1 MSTQS
6 KFENQPEGE
15 HTGMNRGASAAGQD
29 QAMEQALANFRATV
43 HAWSEAAYRRPRV
56 METAFRHRSWRMAA
70 GWALGSA
77 VLVGGISGGL
87 VEQHARKEAQIAAQQ
102 ARLQQEAAAQQQARQ
117 QDRDLMNIV
126 DGEISQEVPDA
137 MEPLTRMM
145 ELADNQ

>member
-1 MSTQS
+1 MSRQS
-6 KFENQPEGE
+6 KFENQPEAE
-15 HTGMNRGASAAGQD
+15 HPGMNRGASAGQD
-29 QAMEQALANFRATV
+29 EGVEQALANFRATV
-43 HAWSEAAYRRPRV
+43 HAWSEAAYRQSRV
-56 METAFRHRSWRMAA
+56 METAVRHRSWRLAA

-77 VLVGGISGGL
+77 VLVGGITGGI

-102 ARLQQEAAAQQQARQ
+102 ARLQQQAAARQQARQ
-117 QDRDLMNIV
+117 EDRSLMLTV